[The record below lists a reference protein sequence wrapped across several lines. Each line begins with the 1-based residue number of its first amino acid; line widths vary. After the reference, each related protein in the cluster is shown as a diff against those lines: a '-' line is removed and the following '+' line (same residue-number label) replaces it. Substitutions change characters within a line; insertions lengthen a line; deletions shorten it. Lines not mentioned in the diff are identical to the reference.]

1 MSDVRPSD
9 APPSPD
15 DETLTAYLDDEL
27 TPGERRRFESRL
39 AVEPE
44 LSDRLRRWRQE
55 WNALADWDCPSP
67 TRDLVS
73 STLEMAAVD
82 DGTDPPGGEP
92 AARRR
97 WFARWRLPI
106 SAAVLLA
113 IGFVAARGWDR
124 RRSARV
130 LRELPLVI
138 DQDAYRRGDAP
149 ELLDR
154 LRDEP
159 AWERYGRMVD
169 DRLPTGTLTGVRDT
183 DQLGDRIAAWSDEQR
198 ETLATRLDAWRR
210 LPGRTRDAVV
220 ATADRVARRG
230 DGDRRLVEMRRLA
243 TIKRSMTPEARQ
255 IVDDAARP
263 VDARV
268 AAVLGAIDRNVET
281 YSRNDRGMIDE
292 ATADAIRGALDQIL
306 DRRLRRDD
314 QTRTLHQYLETVPT
328 IDDPRDEVLRRT
340 LVPTSDTYDT
350 EVAGLLDDEWLL
362 IELSLPIAADREL
375 ERWSLGEPSWRRL
388 MLGQWIHESMH
399 RSGSAAAD
407 DDPMTRY
414 RALSPQRR
422 ERLDLSEPSVFRSE
436 LGL

>member
-1 MSDVRPSD
+1 MSQADRSD

-27 TPGERRRFESRL
+27 TPEERRRFESRL

-73 STLEMAAVD
+73 STLEMAVVGDPAVSPRGAR
-82 DGTDPPGGEP
+82 GT
-92 AARRR
+92 RRR
-97 WFARWRLPI
+97 LDRVRWPI
-106 SAAVLLA
+106 VAAALLA
-113 IGFVAARGWDR
+113 TGFVAARVWER
-124 RRSARV
+124 RQSDRV

-149 ELLDR
+149 ELLDE
-154 LRDEP
+154 LRGEP

-169 DRLPTGTLTGVRDT
+169 ARMPTGTLTGVRDA

-198 ETLATRLDAWRR
+198 ETLATRLDTWRR
-210 LPGRTRDAVV
+210 LPGRTRDAVI

-230 DGDRRLVEMRRLA
+230 DGDRRLIEMRRLA
-243 TIKRSMTPEARQ
+243 TIKRSMTPETRQ
-255 IVDDAARP
+255 IVDDDARP
-263 VDARV
+263 VVARA

-292 ATADAIRGALDQIL
+292 ATAESIREALDQIL
-306 DRRLRRDD
+306 DRRLRRDE
-314 QTRTLHQYLETVPT
+314 QTRTLHQYLETVAS
-328 IDDPRDEVLRRT
+328 IDDPRDEVMRRT
-340 LVPTSDTYDT
+340 LIPTSDTYDT
-350 EVAGLLDDEWLL
+350 EIAGLLDDEWLL

-399 RSGSAAAD
+399 RSGSAGAG

-414 RALSPQRR
+414 RALSPQQR